1 MAPWFPLS
9 ASFKPLSPPTPYPKT
24 PTITER
30 FVPPQH
36 KNMIKSLS
44 FLLTGHVQG
53 VKMRRYV
60 ESAGQHFGVG
70 GYVIN
75 IDEDDAHDPGA
86 VFGQAWEAVVVN
98 EQQQKQQQEMTSR
111 LELFEQWIK
120 GEWTPREY
128 TNVKPT
134 PIGTAYPEKAH
145 VEGYAVMVSSA
156 PQPPQ
161 QNDDANEEFVQ
172 FTMVRGDEDASRI
185 SEATAEVRRTLSLA
199 MNAGGS
205 DTSGRNG
212 DILADAVVTI
222 GSWPSR
228 T

>member
-1 MAPWFPLS
+1 
-9 ASFKPLSPPTPYPKT
+9 
-24 PTITER
+24 
-30 FVPPQH
+30 
-36 KNMIKSLS
+36 
-44 FLLTGHVQG
+44 
-53 VKMRRYV
+53 MRRYV

-86 VFGQAWEAVVVN
+86 VFGQAWEAVEVK
-98 EQQQKQQQEMTSR
+98 EQEQQQEMTSR
-111 LELFEQWIK
+111 LELFERWIK

-161 QNDDANEEFVQ
+161 QNDDAKEEFLQ

-199 MNAGGS
+199 MNAGGRDS
-205 DTSGRNG
+205 SGRNG
-212 DILADAVVTI
+212 DVLADAVVTI

-228 T
+228 K